1 MATRE
6 IFLLTENAEI
16 LEAAE
21 LAALVRAGVGVVGGR
36 GGGDLEAGGGRGG
49 GGGGAGAGHQARTLA
64 ALVTRDAAL
73 LTCKRGKCTL
83 SKVRREHHQK
93 KRDHQR
99 LKVQFINFRI
109 LLNSSY

>member
-21 LAALVRAGVGVVGGR
+21 LTALVRDGVGVVGGR

-49 GGGGAGAGHQARTLA
+49 GGGGAGAGH
-64 ALVTRDAAL
+64 
-73 LTCKRGKCTL
+73 
-83 SKVRREHHQK
+83 
-93 KRDHQR
+93 
-99 LKVQFINFRI
+99 
-109 LLNSSY
+109 